1 MATNSFLLNP
11 FTGAPAKVNVT
22 LTDNGSNQ
30 VEVKLD
36 VVSGYIADIVG
47 FFANFN
53 NGLTV
58 NQNFSIDPNTLSSSP
73 NAITGVATTSPD
85 FKKLYLDDSGST
97 IDGIEALDNDVNL
110 NGGGD
115 QRTYQLGVQIGKG
128 GKGQEDD
135 YQSVT
140 FNLLAPGLDVS
151 DFSKIGIRLQSVG
164 ADSNGNGTIEEGE
177 RGGSSKLEGEV
188 PKTFNI
194 SGTKYLDQTG
204 DGIITGD
211 PGLGGVEIFIDK
223 NKSGSYDEGE
233 LKTTT
238 ATDGTWSFNNLGQ
251 DALGKKVY
259 EILPDGYTQT
269 VGNDGYTLPTVGG
282 QNQTGLNFANFKLF
296 NISGTKYLDQTGD
309 KISSD
314 DTGLAGINIFIDKN
328 ENGSYDEGEL
338 KTTTAT
344 DGTWSFNN
352 LGQDALGRKVY
363 EILPDGYTQTVGN
376 DGYTLPTV
384 GGQNQT
390 GLNFANFKL
399 FNISGTKYR
408 DKKGDGITTDDTGL
422 GGVEIFIDK
431 NKSGS
436 YDEGELK
443 TTTATDGTWS
453 FNNLGQDAL
462 GKKVYEILP
471 DGYTQTVGND
481 GYTLPTVGGQ
491 NQTGLNFAN
500 FKLFNIS
507 GTKYLDQ
514 TGDKISSDDTGL
526 AGINIFIDKNENGSY
541 DEGELETTTATDGT
555 WSFNNLGQDA
565 LGKKVYEILPDGY
578 TQTVGNDG
586 YTLPTVGGQNQ
597 TGLNFANFKLFNISG
612 TKYRDKK
619 GDGITTDDTGLGGV
633 EIFIDKNKSGSYDEG
648 ELKTTTATDGTWS
661 FNNLGQDALGKKVY
675 EILPDGYT
683 QTVGNDGYT
692 LPTVGGQN
700 QTGLNFANFKLF
712 NISGTKY
719 RDKKGDGITTDDT
732 GLGGVEIFID
742 KNNNGSYDDGDDVKT
757 TTATNG
763 TWSFSNLGQDALGKK
778 VYEILPSGYTQTV
791 GNDGYLLQGKDQTG
805 LNFANFKPYGLG
817 KTPGFWKQSQHF
829 QYWPKYIEGE
839 NQGKFVYNT
848 TDKFST
854 TFGVGTTDG
863 GLFKYPTDNSGV
875 KWFTDSLI
883 GALSAEG
890 STGAGAVKTYGNIS
904 ALGRS
909 ATAALLNATSDELNN
924 YVKGSN
930 INYIIDEDLLSPN
943 DRTFLSTKVDGIFDI
958 DGSRIG
964 PADGIISSQEVINA
978 VKDVFTIGGGLYGAL
993 DVNTLATAFDK
1004 MNNMGGG

>member
-140 FNLLAPGLDVS
+140 FNLLAFGLDVS

-223 NKSGSYDEGE
+223 N
-233 LKTTT
+233 
-238 ATDGTWSFNNLGQ
+238 N
-251 DALGKKVY
+251 
-259 EILPDGYTQT
+259 
-269 VGNDGYTLPTVGG
+269 
-282 QNQTGLNFANFKLF
+282 
-296 NISGTKYLDQTGD
+296 
-309 KISSD
+309 
-314 DTGLAGINIFIDKN
+314 
-328 ENGSYDEGEL
+328 
-338 KTTTAT
+338 
-344 DGTWSFNN
+344 
-352 LGQDALGRKVY
+352 
-363 EILPDGYTQTVGN
+363 
-376 DGYTLPTV
+376 
-384 GGQNQT
+384 
-390 GLNFANFKL
+390 
-399 FNISGTKYR
+399 
-408 DKKGDGITTDDTGL
+408 
-422 GGVEIFIDK
+422 
-431 NKSGS
+431 
-436 YDEGELK
+436 
-443 TTTATDGTWS
+443 
-453 FNNLGQDAL
+453 
-462 GKKVYEILP
+462 
-471 DGYTQTVGND
+471 
-481 GYTLPTVGGQ
+481 
-491 NQTGLNFAN
+491 
-500 FKLFNIS
+500 
-507 GTKYLDQ
+507 
-514 TGDKISSDDTGL
+514 
-526 AGINIFIDKNENGSY
+526 NGSY
-541 DEGELETTTATDGT
+541 DEGELE
-555 WSFNNLGQDA
+555 
-565 LGKKVYEILPDGY
+565 
-578 TQTVGNDG
+578 
-586 YTLPTVGGQNQ
+586 
-597 TGLNFANFKLFNISG
+597 
-612 TKYRDKK
+612 
-619 GDGITTDDTGLGGV
+619 
-633 EIFIDKNKSGSYDEG
+633 
-648 ELKTTTATDGTWS
+648 TTTATDGTWS

-778 VYEILPSGYTQTV
+778 VYEILPSGYTQTVGNDGYTLPTVGGQNQTGLNFANFKLFNISGTKYLDQTGDKISSDDTGLAGINIFIDKNENGSYDEGELETTTATDGTWSFNNLGQDALGKKVYEILPDGYTQTV

>member
-223 NKSGSYDEGE
+223 N
-233 LKTTT
+233 
-238 ATDGTWSFNNLGQ
+238 N
-251 DALGKKVY
+251 
-259 EILPDGYTQT
+259 
-269 VGNDGYTLPTVGG
+269 
-282 QNQTGLNFANFKLF
+282 
-296 NISGTKYLDQTGD
+296 
-309 KISSD
+309 
-314 DTGLAGINIFIDKN
+314 
-328 ENGSYDEGEL
+328 
-338 KTTTAT
+338 
-344 DGTWSFNN
+344 
-352 LGQDALGRKVY
+352 
-363 EILPDGYTQTVGN
+363 
-376 DGYTLPTV
+376 
-384 GGQNQT
+384 
-390 GLNFANFKL
+390 
-399 FNISGTKYR
+399 
-408 DKKGDGITTDDTGL
+408 
-422 GGVEIFIDK
+422 
-431 NKSGS
+431 
-436 YDEGELK
+436 
-443 TTTATDGTWS
+443 
-453 FNNLGQDAL
+453 
-462 GKKVYEILP
+462 
-471 DGYTQTVGND
+471 
-481 GYTLPTVGGQ
+481 
-491 NQTGLNFAN
+491 
-500 FKLFNIS
+500 
-507 GTKYLDQ
+507 
-514 TGDKISSDDTGL
+514 
-526 AGINIFIDKNENGSY
+526 NGSY
-541 DEGELETTTATDGT
+541 DEGELE
-555 WSFNNLGQDA
+555 
-565 LGKKVYEILPDGY
+565 
-578 TQTVGNDG
+578 
-586 YTLPTVGGQNQ
+586 
-597 TGLNFANFKLFNISG
+597 
-612 TKYRDKK
+612 
-619 GDGITTDDTGLGGV
+619 
-633 EIFIDKNKSGSYDEG
+633 
-648 ELKTTTATDGTWS
+648 TTTATDGTWS

>member
-251 DALGKKVY
+251 DALG
-259 EILPDGYTQT
+259 
-269 VGNDGYTLPTVGG
+269 
-282 QNQTGLNFANFKLF
+282 
-296 NISGTKYLDQTGD
+296 
-309 KISSD
+309 
-314 DTGLAGINIFIDKN
+314 
-328 ENGSYDEGEL
+328 
-338 KTTTAT
+338 
-344 DGTWSFNN
+344 
-352 LGQDALGRKVY
+352 R
-363 EILPDGYTQTVGN
+363 
-376 DGYTLPTV
+376 
-384 GGQNQT
+384 
-390 GLNFANFKL
+390 
-399 FNISGTKYR
+399 
-408 DKKGDGITTDDTGL
+408 
-422 GGVEIFIDK
+422 
-431 NKSGS
+431 
-436 YDEGELK
+436 
-443 TTTATDGTWS
+443 
-453 FNNLGQDAL
+453 
-462 GKKVYEILP
+462 
-471 DGYTQTVGND
+471 
-481 GYTLPTVGGQ
+481 
-491 NQTGLNFAN
+491 
-500 FKLFNIS
+500 
-507 GTKYLDQ
+507 
-514 TGDKISSDDTGL
+514 
-526 AGINIFIDKNENGSY
+526 
-541 DEGELETTTATDGT
+541 
-555 WSFNNLGQDA
+555 
-565 LGKKVYEILPDGY
+565 
-578 TQTVGNDG
+578 
-586 YTLPTVGGQNQ
+586 
-597 TGLNFANFKLFNISG
+597 
-612 TKYRDKK
+612 
-619 GDGITTDDTGLGGV
+619 
-633 EIFIDKNKSGSYDEG
+633 
-648 ELKTTTATDGTWS
+648 
-661 FNNLGQDALGKKVY
+661 KVY

>member
-1 MATNSFLLNP
+1 MIKGFRKNTEAINNKQRIRTMATNSFLLNP

-223 NKSGSYDEGE
+223 N
-233 LKTTT
+233 
-238 ATDGTWSFNNLGQ
+238 N
-251 DALGKKVY
+251 
-259 EILPDGYTQT
+259 
-269 VGNDGYTLPTVGG
+269 
-282 QNQTGLNFANFKLF
+282 
-296 NISGTKYLDQTGD
+296 
-309 KISSD
+309 
-314 DTGLAGINIFIDKN
+314 
-328 ENGSYDEGEL
+328 NGSYDEGEL
-338 KTTTAT
+338 
-344 DGTWSFNN
+344 
-352 LGQDALGRKVY
+352 
-363 EILPDGYTQTVGN
+363 E
-376 DGYTLPTV
+376 
-384 GGQNQT
+384 
-390 GLNFANFKL
+390 
-399 FNISGTKYR
+399 
-408 DKKGDGITTDDTGL
+408 
-422 GGVEIFIDK
+422 
-431 NKSGS
+431 
-436 YDEGELK
+436 

-661 FNNLGQDALGKKVY
+661 FN
-675 EILPDGYT
+675 
-683 QTVGNDGYT
+683 
-692 LPTVGGQN
+692 
-700 QTGLNFANFKLF
+700 
-712 NISGTKY
+712 
-719 RDKKGDGITTDDT
+719 
-732 GLGGVEIFID
+732 
-742 KNNNGSYDDGDDVKT
+742 
-757 TTATNG
+757 
-763 TWSFSNLGQDALGKK
+763 NLGQDALGKK

>member
-128 GKGQEDD
+128 GKAHIPQIFTPICGMWGKGQEDD

-211 PGLGGVEIFIDK
+211 TGLAGINIFIDK
-223 NKSGSYDEGE
+223 NENGSYDEGE

-328 ENGSYDEGEL
+328 ENGSYDEG
-338 KTTTAT
+338 
-344 DGTWSFNN
+344 D
-352 LGQDALGRKVY
+352 
-363 EILPDGYTQTVGN
+363 IL
-376 DGYTLPTV
+376 
-384 GGQNQT
+384 
-390 GLNFANFKL
+390 
-399 FNISGTKYR
+399 YR
-408 DKKGDGITTDDTGL
+408 L
-422 GGVEIFIDK
+422 
-431 NKSGS
+431 
-436 YDEGELK
+436 
-443 TTTATDGTWS
+443 
-453 FNNLGQDAL
+453 
-462 GKKVYEILP
+462 
-471 DGYTQTVGND
+471 
-481 GYTLPTVGGQ
+481 
-491 NQTGLNFAN
+491 
-500 FKLFNIS
+500 
-507 GTKYLDQ
+507 
-514 TGDKISSDDTGL
+514 
-526 AGINIFIDKNENGSY
+526 
-541 DEGELETTTATDGT
+541 
-555 WSFNNLGQDA
+555 
-565 LGKKVYEILPDGY
+565 
-578 TQTVGNDG
+578 
-586 YTLPTVGGQNQ
+586 
-597 TGLNFANFKLFNISG
+597 
-612 TKYRDKK
+612 
-619 GDGITTDDTGLGGV
+619 
-633 EIFIDKNKSGSYDEG
+633 
-648 ELKTTTATDGTWS
+648 
-661 FNNLGQDALGKKVY
+661 
-675 EILPDGYT
+675 
-683 QTVGNDGYT
+683 
-692 LPTVGGQN
+692 
-700 QTGLNFANFKLF
+700 
-712 NISGTKY
+712 
-719 RDKKGDGITTDDT
+719 
-732 GLGGVEIFID
+732 
-742 KNNNGSYDDGDDVKT
+742 
-757 TTATNG
+757 
-763 TWSFSNLGQDALGKK
+763 
-778 VYEILPSGYTQTV
+778 
-791 GNDGYLLQGKDQTG
+791 
-805 LNFANFKPYGLG
+805 
-817 KTPGFWKQSQHF
+817 
-829 QYWPKYIEGE
+829 
-839 NQGKFVYNT
+839 
-848 TDKFST
+848 
-854 TFGVGTTDG
+854 
-863 GLFKYPTDNSGV
+863 
-875 KWFTDSLI
+875 
-883 GALSAEG
+883 
-890 STGAGAVKTYGNIS
+890 
-904 ALGRS
+904 
-909 ATAALLNATSDELNN
+909 
-924 YVKGSN
+924 
-930 INYIIDEDLLSPN
+930 
-943 DRTFLSTKVDGIFDI
+943 
-958 DGSRIG
+958 
-964 PADGIISSQEVINA
+964 
-978 VKDVFTIGGGLYGAL
+978 
-993 DVNTLATAFDK
+993 
-1004 MNNMGGG
+1004 

>member
-140 FNLLAPGLDVS
+140 FNLLAFGLDVS

-204 DGIITGD
+204 DGIITD
-211 PGLGGVEIFIDK
+211 DTGLAGINIFIDK
-223 NKSGSYDEGE
+223 NENGSYDEGE

-296 NISGTKYLDQTGD
+296 NISGTKYLDQT
-309 KISSD
+309 
-314 DTGLAGINIFIDKN
+314 
-328 ENGSYDEGEL
+328 
-338 KTTTAT
+338 
-344 DGTWSFNN
+344 
-352 LGQDALGRKVY
+352 
-363 EILPDGYTQTVGN
+363 
-376 DGYTLPTV
+376 
-384 GGQNQT
+384 
-390 GLNFANFKL
+390 
-399 FNISGTKYR
+399 
-408 DKKGDGITTDDTGL
+408 
-422 GGVEIFIDK
+422 
-431 NKSGS
+431 
-436 YDEGELK
+436 
-443 TTTATDGTWS
+443 
-453 FNNLGQDAL
+453 
-462 GKKVYEILP
+462 
-471 DGYTQTVGND
+471 
-481 GYTLPTVGGQ
+481 
-491 NQTGLNFAN
+491 
-500 FKLFNIS
+500 
-507 GTKYLDQ
+507 
-514 TGDKISSDDTGL
+514 
-526 AGINIFIDKNENGSY
+526 
-541 DEGELETTTATDGT
+541 
-555 WSFNNLGQDA
+555 
-565 LGKKVYEILPDGY
+565 
-578 TQTVGNDG
+578 
-586 YTLPTVGGQNQ
+586 
-597 TGLNFANFKLFNISG
+597 
-612 TKYRDKK
+612 
-619 GDGITTDDTGLGGV
+619 
-633 EIFIDKNKSGSYDEG
+633 
-648 ELKTTTATDGTWS
+648 
-661 FNNLGQDALGKKVY
+661 
-675 EILPDGYT
+675 
-683 QTVGNDGYT
+683 
-692 LPTVGGQN
+692 
-700 QTGLNFANFKLF
+700 
-712 NISGTKY
+712 
-719 RDKKGDGITTDDT
+719 GDGITTDDT

>member
-140 FNLLAPGLDVS
+140 FNLLATGLDVS

-223 NKSGSYDEGE
+223 N
-233 LKTTT
+233 
-238 ATDGTWSFNNLGQ
+238 N
-251 DALGKKVY
+251 
-259 EILPDGYTQT
+259 
-269 VGNDGYTLPTVGG
+269 
-282 QNQTGLNFANFKLF
+282 
-296 NISGTKYLDQTGD
+296 
-309 KISSD
+309 
-314 DTGLAGINIFIDKN
+314 
-328 ENGSYDEGEL
+328 
-338 KTTTAT
+338 
-344 DGTWSFNN
+344 
-352 LGQDALGRKVY
+352 
-363 EILPDGYTQTVGN
+363 
-376 DGYTLPTV
+376 
-384 GGQNQT
+384 
-390 GLNFANFKL
+390 
-399 FNISGTKYR
+399 
-408 DKKGDGITTDDTGL
+408 
-422 GGVEIFIDK
+422 
-431 NKSGS
+431 
-436 YDEGELK
+436 
-443 TTTATDGTWS
+443 
-453 FNNLGQDAL
+453 
-462 GKKVYEILP
+462 
-471 DGYTQTVGND
+471 
-481 GYTLPTVGGQ
+481 
-491 NQTGLNFAN
+491 
-500 FKLFNIS
+500 
-507 GTKYLDQ
+507 
-514 TGDKISSDDTGL
+514 
-526 AGINIFIDKNENGSY
+526 NGSY
-541 DEGELETTTATDGT
+541 DEGELE
-555 WSFNNLGQDA
+555 
-565 LGKKVYEILPDGY
+565 
-578 TQTVGNDG
+578 
-586 YTLPTVGGQNQ
+586 
-597 TGLNFANFKLFNISG
+597 
-612 TKYRDKK
+612 
-619 GDGITTDDTGLGGV
+619 
-633 EIFIDKNKSGSYDEG
+633 
-648 ELKTTTATDGTWS
+648 TTTATDGTWS

-778 VYEILPSGYTQTV
+778 VYEILPDGYTQTV
-791 GNDGYLLQGKDQTG
+791 GNDGYTLPTVGGQNQTG

-978 VKDVFTIGGGLYGAL
+978 VKDVFTLGGGLYGKS

>member
-1 MATNSFLLNP
+1 MIKGFRKNTEAINNKQRIRTMATNSFLLNP

-223 NKSGSYDEGE
+223 NNNGSYDEGE
-233 LKTTT
+233 LETTT

-328 ENGSYDEGEL
+328 EN
-338 KTTTAT
+338 
-344 DGTWSFNN
+344 
-352 LGQDALGRKVY
+352 
-363 EILPDGYTQTVGN
+363 
-376 DGYTLPTV
+376 
-384 GGQNQT
+384 
-390 GLNFANFKL
+390 
-399 FNISGTKYR
+399 
-408 DKKGDGITTDDTGL
+408 
-422 GGVEIFIDK
+422 
-431 NKSGS
+431 
-436 YDEGELK
+436 
-443 TTTATDGTWS
+443 
-453 FNNLGQDAL
+453 
-462 GKKVYEILP
+462 
-471 DGYTQTVGND
+471 
-481 GYTLPTVGGQ
+481 
-491 NQTGLNFAN
+491 
-500 FKLFNIS
+500 
-507 GTKYLDQ
+507 
-514 TGDKISSDDTGL
+514 
-526 AGINIFIDKNENGSY
+526 
-541 DEGELETTTATDGT
+541 
-555 WSFNNLGQDA
+555 
-565 LGKKVYEILPDGY
+565 
-578 TQTVGNDG
+578 
-586 YTLPTVGGQNQ
+586 
-597 TGLNFANFKLFNISG
+597 
-612 TKYRDKK
+612 
-619 GDGITTDDTGLGGV
+619 
-633 EIFIDKNKSGSYDEG
+633 GSYDEG

>member
-223 NKSGSYDEGE
+223 N
-233 LKTTT
+233 
-238 ATDGTWSFNNLGQ
+238 N
-251 DALGKKVY
+251 
-259 EILPDGYTQT
+259 
-269 VGNDGYTLPTVGG
+269 
-282 QNQTGLNFANFKLF
+282 
-296 NISGTKYLDQTGD
+296 
-309 KISSD
+309 
-314 DTGLAGINIFIDKN
+314 
-328 ENGSYDEGEL
+328 
-338 KTTTAT
+338 
-344 DGTWSFNN
+344 
-352 LGQDALGRKVY
+352 
-363 EILPDGYTQTVGN
+363 
-376 DGYTLPTV
+376 
-384 GGQNQT
+384 
-390 GLNFANFKL
+390 
-399 FNISGTKYR
+399 
-408 DKKGDGITTDDTGL
+408 
-422 GGVEIFIDK
+422 
-431 NKSGS
+431 
-436 YDEGELK
+436 
-443 TTTATDGTWS
+443 
-453 FNNLGQDAL
+453 
-462 GKKVYEILP
+462 
-471 DGYTQTVGND
+471 
-481 GYTLPTVGGQ
+481 
-491 NQTGLNFAN
+491 
-500 FKLFNIS
+500 
-507 GTKYLDQ
+507 
-514 TGDKISSDDTGL
+514 
-526 AGINIFIDKNENGSY
+526 NGSY

-661 FNNLGQDALGKKVY
+661 FNNLGQDALGRKVY

>member
-1 MATNSFLLNP
+1 MIKGFRKNTEAINNKQRIRTMATNSFLLNP

-223 NKSGSYDEGE
+223 N
-233 LKTTT
+233 
-238 ATDGTWSFNNLGQ
+238 N
-251 DALGKKVY
+251 
-259 EILPDGYTQT
+259 
-269 VGNDGYTLPTVGG
+269 
-282 QNQTGLNFANFKLF
+282 
-296 NISGTKYLDQTGD
+296 
-309 KISSD
+309 
-314 DTGLAGINIFIDKN
+314 
-328 ENGSYDEGEL
+328 
-338 KTTTAT
+338 
-344 DGTWSFNN
+344 
-352 LGQDALGRKVY
+352 
-363 EILPDGYTQTVGN
+363 
-376 DGYTLPTV
+376 
-384 GGQNQT
+384 
-390 GLNFANFKL
+390 
-399 FNISGTKYR
+399 
-408 DKKGDGITTDDTGL
+408 
-422 GGVEIFIDK
+422 
-431 NKSGS
+431 
-436 YDEGELK
+436 
-443 TTTATDGTWS
+443 
-453 FNNLGQDAL
+453 
-462 GKKVYEILP
+462 
-471 DGYTQTVGND
+471 
-481 GYTLPTVGGQ
+481 
-491 NQTGLNFAN
+491 
-500 FKLFNIS
+500 
-507 GTKYLDQ
+507 
-514 TGDKISSDDTGL
+514 
-526 AGINIFIDKNENGSY
+526 NGSY

-633 EIFIDKNKSGSYDEG
+633 EIFIDKNKSGSYDE
-648 ELKTTTATDGTWS
+648 
-661 FNNLGQDALGKKVY
+661 
-675 EILPDGYT
+675 
-683 QTVGNDGYT
+683 
-692 LPTVGGQN
+692 
-700 QTGLNFANFKLF
+700 
-712 NISGTKY
+712 
-719 RDKKGDGITTDDT
+719 
-732 GLGGVEIFID
+732 
-742 KNNNGSYDDGDDVKT
+742 GDDVKT

>member
-1 MATNSFLLNP
+1 MIKGFRKNTEAINNKQRIRTMATNSFLLNP

-223 NKSGSYDEGE
+223 N
-233 LKTTT
+233 
-238 ATDGTWSFNNLGQ
+238 N
-251 DALGKKVY
+251 
-259 EILPDGYTQT
+259 
-269 VGNDGYTLPTVGG
+269 
-282 QNQTGLNFANFKLF
+282 
-296 NISGTKYLDQTGD
+296 
-309 KISSD
+309 
-314 DTGLAGINIFIDKN
+314 
-328 ENGSYDEGEL
+328 NGSYDEGEL
-338 KTTTAT
+338 
-344 DGTWSFNN
+344 
-352 LGQDALGRKVY
+352 
-363 EILPDGYTQTVGN
+363 E
-376 DGYTLPTV
+376 
-384 GGQNQT
+384 
-390 GLNFANFKL
+390 
-399 FNISGTKYR
+399 
-408 DKKGDGITTDDTGL
+408 
-422 GGVEIFIDK
+422 
-431 NKSGS
+431 
-436 YDEGELK
+436 

-675 EILPDGYT
+675 EILP
-683 QTVGNDGYT
+683 
-692 LPTVGGQN
+692 
-700 QTGLNFANFKLF
+700 
-712 NISGTKY
+712 
-719 RDKKGDGITTDDT
+719 
-732 GLGGVEIFID
+732 
-742 KNNNGSYDDGDDVKT
+742 
-757 TTATNG
+757 
-763 TWSFSNLGQDALGKK
+763 
-778 VYEILPSGYTQTV
+778 SGYTQTV

-890 STGAGAVKTYGNIS
+890 STGTGAVKTYGNIS